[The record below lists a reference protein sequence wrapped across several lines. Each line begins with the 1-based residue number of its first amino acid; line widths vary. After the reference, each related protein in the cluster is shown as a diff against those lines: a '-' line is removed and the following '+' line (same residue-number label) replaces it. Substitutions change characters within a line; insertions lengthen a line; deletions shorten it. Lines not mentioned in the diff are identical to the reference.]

1 MRFERPQFL
10 AALIAI
16 VLGSITAVLLLII
29 HVRFAAELPVY
40 LIISGVVGIMLAS
53 FLLVNYTVG
62 YFIYNKVKIIF
73 KNIHDL
79 KVGDDKDETEIARST
94 NLDKVSREVA

>member
-10 AALIAI
+10 ASLIALI
-16 VLGSITAVLLLII
+16 LGGTTGVLLLYINSQYD
-29 HVRFAAELPVY
+29 AGLPAY
-40 LIISGVVGIMLAS
+40 LILLGVAGIMVIS
-53 FLLVNYTVG
+53 FLLVRYSVE

-79 KVGDDKDETEIARST
+79 KVGDDKDESEIARST
-94 NLDKVSREVA
+94 DLG